1 MTREANAERDIVP
14 SLLVTHGYHFGTR
27 FELLDLTTIGRSST
41 CTIQL
46 LDEKVSRLHA
56 TLYRDGDHFYVRDEG
71 SSNGTGRNGQ
81 LLLEPG
87 MLRPGDEVAV
97 GNNLMLYEPRME
109 ILRDRGGAG
118 AVVICDGGDA
128 DQINE
133 GGAAALSSGEGL
145 GFQPAS
151 LQAAVARVMASSRSS
166 GFAWLLL
173 EALVRGVGAERAAL
187 LRMRGKA
194 GLQALLTYP
203 GQSRVT
209 VPRILLERVQE
220 LGKGVRMEDGVSQL
234 KIRGGRT
241 RVESK
246 LGSSLCVPLMRR
258 GELEAILYADTQVRG
273 AFRALPLTVVE
284 DMVSVCYPALL
295 SAVHVPISGMRS
307 AVKPQRPI
315 ASSAAMK
322 KALRAADR
330 MATVD
335 EPFLVAGEPGSGREE
350 LVRHAHDHSPRRH
363 GPMVVVAC
371 DFLPEARA
379 ESVLFGH
386 EKGAFAGAAARKP
399 GKLEEADCGTLLLKE
414 IGDLAPALQL
424 KLLRAIQEGRF
435 YRQGGS
441 RPVYCDVRVVGASR
455 RDLSRMIR
463 DEEFREDLYAQL
475 EPRRID
481 VDPLRERADD
491 LEPLIARIV
500 ASINAELGVTLKG
513 FEPGALNRLQ
523 RHPWRRNVRELEHVL
538 RRVLLLS
545 EGDEVGEE
553 AVAEV
558 LATQVDPAG
567 VDETLELG
575 QAIRRVESRVLVGAM
590 RKADGRKGRAA
601 AILGLSREALDRR
614 LAEYGVDL
622 ARELADED
630 F

>member
-1 MTREANAERDIVP
+1 
-14 SLLVTHGYHFGTR
+14 
-27 FELLDLTTIGRSST
+27 
-41 CTIQL
+41 
-46 LDEKVSRLHA
+46 
-56 TLYRDGDHFYVRDEG
+56 
-71 SSNGTGRNGQ
+71 
-81 LLLEPG
+81 
-87 MLRPGDEVAV
+87 
-97 GNNLMLYEPRME
+97 
-109 ILRDRGGAG
+109 
-118 AVVICDGGDA
+118 
-128 DQINE
+128 
-133 GGAAALSSGEGL
+133 
-145 GFQPAS
+145 
-151 LQAAVARVMASSRSS
+151 MASSRSS

-209 VPRILLERVQE
+209 VPRILLDRVQE

-273 AFRALPLTVVE
+273 AFRSLPLTVVE

-295 SAVHVPISGMRS
+295 SAVHVPISGARS
-307 AVKPQRPI
+307 AVKPPRPI

-322 KALRAADR
+322 KAVKAADR

-335 EPFLVAGEPGSGREE
+335 DPFLVAGEPGSGREE

-441 RPVYCDVRVVGASR
+441 RPVYCDVRVVGASH

-481 VDPLRERADD
+481 VAPLRERADD

-545 EGDEVGEE
+545 EGDEVAEE

-575 QAIRRVESRVLVGAM
+575 QSIRRVESRVLVGAM

-622 ARELADED
+622 ARELADDD

>member
-1 MTREANAERDIVP
+1 MAREAIAERDNVP

-27 FELLDLTTIGRSST
+27 FDLLDLTTIGRSSS

-56 TLYRDGDHFYVRDEG
+56 TIYRDGDHFHVRDEG

-87 MLRPGDEVAV
+87 HLRPGDEVAV

-128 DQINE
+128 DQIAD
-133 GGAAALSSGEGL
+133 GGTAALSSGEGM

-187 LRMRGKA
+187 LRLRGKT

-209 VPRILLERVQE
+209 VPRILLDRVQE

-284 DMVSVCYPALL
+284 DLVSVCYPALL
-295 SAVHVPISGMRS
+295 SAVHVPTEGARKGI
-307 AVKPQRPI
+307 KKDRPI
-315 ASSAAMK
+315 AQSPSMRHAVQT
-322 KALRAADR
+322 ADHL
-330 MATVD
+330 ATRD
-335 EPFLVAGEPGSGREE
+335 DSFLVAGEPGSGREE
-350 LVRHAHDHSPRRH
+350 LARYVHDHSARRH
-363 GPMVVVAC
+363 GPMVTVAC
-371 DFLPEARA
+371 DFLPESRA
-379 ESVLFGH
+379 ESTLFGH
-386 EKGAFAGAAARKP
+386 EKGAFAGAASRKL
-399 GKLEEADCGTLLLKE
+399 GLLEEADCGTFLLKE
-414 IGDLAPALQL
+414 IGDLAQPLQL

-441 RPVYCDVRVVGASR
+441 RPVYCDVRVAGASH

-481 VDPLRERADD
+481 VAPLRERLED

-500 ASINAELGVTLKG
+500 ARINSELGVTLKG

-523 RHPWRRNVRELEHVL
+523 NHRWRRNVRELEHVL

-545 EGDEVGEE
+545 EGDDVAEE

-590 RKADGRKGRAA
+590 RKAGGRKGRAA
-601 AILGLSREALDRR
+601 AIMGLSREALDRR

-622 ARELADED
+622 ARELAGDL
-630 F
+630 